1 MVLDCIKPT
10 VSVEKKF
17 GITMWNQGFLA
28 CINQGV
34 FVKVCKR
41 CETKIY
47 GISYIKLKGLYRN
60 HGLLGLHQEML

>member
-1 MVLDCIKPT
+1 MVLDCIKQT
-10 VSVEKKF
+10 VSVKKKF
-17 GITMWNQGFLA
+17 GITMWNQGLLA

-34 FVKVCKR
+34 FVNVCKR

-47 GISYIKLKGLYRN
+47 GIYIKLEGLDCN